1 MNSNVESLPTCAETV
16 NYSKIIHMYKKESM
30 LSKPPTLPNQL
41 NMDWFIIDNLKEVFI
56 PS

>member
-30 LSKPPTLPNQL
+30 LSKPPTLPNHL
-41 NMDWFIIDNLKEVFI
+41 NMDWFIIDHLKEVFI